1 MVTENRLWFL
11 RKASARTALLAA
23 LQKATVTSCVAK
35 STLAGQSGRF
45 AFAECPGARS
55 DSSKHRRS
63 NLEMRIRA
71 LGFKCAHISE
81 RIAL

>member
-1 MVTENRLWFL
+1 L
-11 RKASARTALLAA
+11 RSVAEIGSRGGLAKASL
-23 LQKATVTSCVAK
+23 TSYVAK

-55 DSSKHRRS
+55 DSSKHRRL
-63 NLEMRIRA
+63 NLAMRIRA
-71 LGFKCAHISE
+71 LGFKGAHISE